1 MVPAPPDFLVD
12 WYLWIKAFHVMAVI
26 SWMAGLFY
34 LPRLFV
40 YHAQTGNSGEL
51 HETFRIMEFRLYR
64 YIMVN
69 AMWAAWIA
77 GLLLVWIIGLSH
89 PWLHVKLLATG
100 LMTAFH
106 YLLRHHMQVFAAGNN
121 RRDQKYFRMINE
133 IPTVLMI
140 VIVVMVIVKP
150 F

>member
-1 MVPAPPDFLVD
+1 MPPVPDLIAD

-40 YHAQTGNSGEL
+40 YHAQAGNEGPRAEML
-51 HETFRIMEFRLYR
+51 KVMEFKLYR

-69 AMWAAWIA
+69 AMWATWIA
-77 GLLLVWIIGLSH
+77 GLVLIWIVGFFHL
-89 PWLHVKLLATG
+89 WLHVKLLAVLAMTG
-100 LMTAFH
+100 FH
-106 YLLRHHMQVFAAGNN
+106 YLLRHHLRAFARGEN
-121 RRDQKYFRMINE
+121 RRPERYFRMVNE
-133 IPTVLMI
+133 IPTLLMI
-140 VIVVMVIVKP
+140 VIVIMVIVKP